1 MLTHKPIVLVLC
13 TGNSCRSQMAEAFLR
28 AYHGDEYDVHSA
40 GTAPQERVHPLAIR
54 VMAEAG
60 IDISASRPK
69 ALSEF
74 LGRVPVRHVL
84 IVCGGANE
92 SCPRVWPGAFSRTF
106 LPFDDPA
113 AIGGSEEAR
122 LQVFRR
128 VRDQIDRAM
137 RSWKPTLE
145 PARGEAAL
153 GR

>member
-28 AYHGDEYDVHSA
+28 TYHGDEYDVHSA
-40 GTAPQERVHPLAIR
+40 GTAPQERVHPLAVR

-69 ALSEF
+69 SLSEF

-84 IVCGGANE
+84 IVCGSANE
-92 SCPRVWPGAFSRTF
+92 SCPRLWPGAFSRTF

-113 AIGGSEEAR
+113 AIQGSGEAR
-122 LQVFRR
+122 LQGFRR
-128 VRDQIDRAM
+128 VRDEIDRAM
-137 RSWKPTLE
+137 RSWEPTI
-145 PARGEAAL
+145 GEAAL